1 MSDTAPG
8 SALELAMQELEPME
22 APMWET
28 AIGRASMVSLLFSV
42 GVGITIT

>member
-1 MSDTAPG
+1 MHDNRAAP
-8 SALELAMQELEPME
+8 ALELAMQELEPMD